1 MSTEVNHCWET
12 MASAVK
18 IDRKIV
24 VTPRMGS
31 GSLTGKLL
39 SISDQLITIQQPD
52 GDLAIARVDVLRVHY
67 ARFGHPSLLGA
78 LAGAAIG
85 GLREWAAELAH
96 RGSAHFNPAEA
107 LEMGIIFGAVAGAI
121 VGTLLH
127 AIVGAL
133 LHKGASIYEAAAP
146 VESPRES

>member
-39 SISDQLITIQQPD
+39 SIGDQSITIQQPG

-67 ARFGHPSLLGA
+67 ARFGYPAVVGA

-85 GLREWAAELAH
+85 GPGGWAADH
-96 RGSAHFNPAEA
+96 GSAHFHPAEA
-107 LEMGIIFGAVAGAI
+107 IEMGTILGAAAGAI
-121 VGTLLH
+121 VGKLLH

>member
-1 MSTEVNHCWET
+1 

-39 SISDQLITIQQPD
+39 SISGQLITIQQPD
-52 GDLAIARVDVLRVHY
+52 GDLAIARVEVLRVQY
-67 ARFGHPSLLGA
+67 ARFGHPALVGA

-85 GLREWAAELAH
+85 GPGGWAADH
-96 RGSAHFNPAEA
+96 GSAHFHPAEA
-107 LEMGIIFGAVAGAI
+107 IEMGIILGAAAGAI

-133 LHKGASIYEAAAP
+133 LQKGALIFEAAAP